1 MWSGTISFGLVS
13 VPVNLMAATRTNR
26 TALRMVSPDGT
37 PLKRRYFTTRDDKEL
52 EWDDIVRG
60 YEIEKDRFVV
70 VEDDELERL
79 APERSRDID
88 LRVFVDASELDPVF
102 FNRAYYLT
110 PAGDS
115 TKAYRLLAH
124 VMEDTGRAGIATFV
138 MRGKEYLVA
147 ITAENGILRA
157 ETLRFVDEVRGP
169 KEIGLSEPRKAKPAD
184 VKRFER
190 KIESREAARLDTSEL
205 ENRSEERLLKLARK
219 KRRTGKDVHK
229 GKVDEEGK
237 GGTEII
243 DLMEMLQRSLQGGD
257 SGEDGKVDEEGD
269 GKTGGKRTRSTPR
282 SRSAATKRSGSKPR
296 ARTK

>member
-1 MWSGTISFGLVS
+1 MPEHEDKEGTDGPRPMWAGTISFGLVS

-60 YEIEKDRFVV
+60 YEVEKDRFVV
-70 VEDDELERL
+70 VDDDELERL

-115 TKAYRLLAH
+115 TKAYRLLAR

-157 ETLRFVDEVRGP
+157 ETLRFVDEVRDP
-169 KEIGLSEPRKAKPAD
+169 KDVGLSEPRKAKPAE

-205 ENRSEERLLKLARK
+205 ANRSEERLLKLARK

-229 GKVDEEGK
+229 GKVEEDGK
-237 GGTEII
+237 GGGEVI
-243 DLMEMLQRSLQGGD
+243 DLMEMLQRSLKGGN
-257 SGEDGKVDEEGD
+257 GEEGKKAR
-269 GKTGGKRTRSTPR
+269 GK
-282 SRSAATKRSGSKPR
+282 SGAKR
-296 ARTK
+296 AR